1 MQCGDQ
7 ALSAS
12 DVERLARTHPGTT
25 FQTQEV
31 VTSVPADTRTGFQK
45 LYKSAPKPTQSS
57 QWRLLGRYVK
67 TSGPFGNPQ
76 YNGGYTLEFTNGA
89 VSHDGELSHC
99 GRFAVA
105 HLGRVPASAPP
116 AEPQPEPSAPPV
128 EDDGNPTLPGG
139 RRRRRTSRVKKQ
151 TRRTQRKRRNT
162 VRR

>member
-1 MQCGDQ
+1 MACGDQ

-12 DVERLARTHPGTT
+12 DVERIARTHPGTT
-25 FQTQEV
+25 FQTREM
-31 VTSVPADTRTGFQK
+31 VTSVPADTRSGLQK

-76 YNGGYTLEFTNGA
+76 YNGGYTLEFTTGVVN
-89 VSHDGELSHC
+89 HDGELSHC

-116 AEPQPEPSAPPV
+116 AEPQPEPSAPPI

-151 TRRTQRKRRNT
+151 TRRSQRKRRNT
-162 VRR
+162 KRR

>member
-1 MQCGDQ
+1 MQCGPES
-7 ALSAS
+7 LSAS
-12 DVERLARTHPGTT
+12 DVERIARTHPGTT
-25 FQTQEV
+25 FQTQET
-31 VTSVPADTRTGFQK
+31 VTSVPADTRTKFQK
-45 LYKSAPKPTQSS
+45 LFTSAPKPTQSS

-89 VSHDGELSHC
+89 VSHDGELSFC

-116 AEPQPEPSAPPV
+116 M

-139 RRRRRTSRVKKQ
+139 RRRRSRVKKQ

>member
-1 MQCGDQ
+1 MPCRDQ

-12 DVERLARTHPGTT
+12 DVERIARTHPGTT
-25 FQTQEV
+25 FQTQEM
-31 VTSVPADTRTGFQK
+31 VTSVPADTRSGFQK
-45 LYKSAPKPTQSS
+45 LYTSAPKPTQSL

-76 YNGGYTLEFTNGA
+76 YNGGYTIEFTTGT

-105 HLGRVPASAPP
+105 HLGRMPAPSAPP
-116 AEPQPEPSAPPV
+116 AE
-128 EDDGNPTLPGG
+128 EDEDPTLPGG
-139 RRRRRTSRVKKQ
+139 RRKRRSRVKKQ
-151 TRRTQRKRRNT
+151 TRRAQRKRRNT